1 MAANDKE
8 MKEKLIS
15 LAMEARKKSYSP
27 YSKYPVGAAVLA
39 ESGRI
44 YTGCN
49 IENSSYGLTNCA
61 ERTAIF
67 KAVSE
72 GEKKLLAIA
81 IAAKASTPCGAC
93 RQVMSEFASADMP
106 VYLVNMDEKT
116 GKNEII
122 ETTLGAL
129 LPLSFNKEE
138 AGLL

>member
-1 MAANDKE
+1 MANIDKD
-8 MKEKLIS
+8 MKNKL
-15 LAMEARKKSYSP
+15 ADMAVEARKEAYVP
-27 YSKYPVGAAVLA
+27 YSKYPVGAALLTN
-39 ESGRI
+39 SGKI

-72 GEKKLLAIA
+72 GNRDILALA
-81 IAAKASTPCGAC
+81 IAAKFSTPCGAC
-93 RQVMSEFASADMP
+93 RQVLSEFAKAEIP
-106 VYLVNMDEKT
+106 VLLVDLDEKAGT
-116 GKNEII
+116 RKIT

-138 AGLL
+138 AGL